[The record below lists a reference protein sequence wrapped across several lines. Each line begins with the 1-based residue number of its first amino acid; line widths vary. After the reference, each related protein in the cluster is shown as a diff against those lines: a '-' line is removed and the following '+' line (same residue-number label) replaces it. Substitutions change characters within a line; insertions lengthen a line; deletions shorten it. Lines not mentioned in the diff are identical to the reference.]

1 MQAAWLTF
9 ATYGRR
15 QLPGLRI
22 VFAMLAGGA
31 PLLSERLATRGGPGI
46 DLEDPLTFYDTS
58 SYGPKI
64 VETMASW
71 VGRGQLLYG
80 SDRPVIE
87 PILTGREVDLMAN
100 GSALLWPAEVPA

>member
-1 MQAAWLTF
+1 MNPQVFSETPLPDLVFQAQSAHRAWHRANEVQGCVL
-9 ATYGRR
+9 
-15 QLPGLRI
+15 LNI
-22 VFAMLAGGA
+22 KSGGC
-31 PLLSERLATRGGPGI
+31 P
-46 DLEDPLTFYDTS
+46 EDCAYCPQSAHYDT
-58 SYGPKI
+58 G
-64 VETMASW
+64 